1 MNSLPP
7 LSLPRFHVNELS
19 RPHKAKNASVQT
31 REPEQDFADVAE
43 QVEIEAEPEHTAPP
57 APELPV
63 APMLPEIDTGAILN
77 SLDAAKA
84 DLERAALTHSQT
96 LVADFLRAAFP
107 ELCEQFL
114 AEEVMLTLTKMAPNE
129 IEKLVIKVPEAF
141 EASFQRAL
149 QSAPETSDTYELQV
163 VNGRDDIT
171 IDVDWKTGGLQFD
184 MQQFL
189 ESSQTRL
196 NGSNQTQEGHNV

>member
-1 MNSLPP
+1 M
-7 LSLPRFHVNELS
+7 
-19 RPHKAKNASVQT
+19 QT
-31 REPEQDFADVAE
+31 HTQEQNFAAAQE
-43 QVEIEAEPEHTAPP
+43 QVEAAPEPEMEAPP

-77 SLDAAKA
+77 SLETAKT
-84 DLERAALTHSQT
+84 DLERAALGHSQN

-107 ELCEQFL
+107 ALCDQFL
-114 AEEVMLTLTKMAPNE
+114 AEEVMQTLTQMAPNE

-149 QSAPETSDTYELQV
+149 QSVPEMNETYELQV
-163 VNGRDDIT
+163 AHGREDIA
-171 IDVDWKTGGLQFD
+171 IDVDWQTGGLQFD

-189 ESSQTRL
+189 ESSLARMS
-196 NGSNQTQEGHNV
+196 GPNQTQEGHNV

>member
-19 RPHKAKNASVQT
+19 RPQKAKNASVQSHA
-31 REPEQDFADVAE
+31 PEQDFAEAAE
-43 QVEIEAEPEHTAPP
+43 QVEVAVEQESAAPAEPELPIAPI
-57 APELPV
+57 
-63 APMLPEIDTGAILN
+63 LPEIDTGAILN
-77 SLDAAKA
+77 GLNAAKA

-96 LVADFLRAAFP
+96 LVADFLRSAFP
-107 ELCEQFL
+107 ELCERFL
-114 AEEVMLTLTKMAPNE
+114 AEDIMLTLSQMAPSE

-149 QSAPETSDTYELQV
+149 QSAPELSETYELQAIA
-163 VNGRDDIT
+163 GRDDII

-189 ESSQTRL
+189 ESSLTRL
-196 NGSNQTQEGHNV
+196 SGSNQTQEGHNV